1 MIAMPRSLRLWG
13 VIGALLAA
21 VFSVWMLFF
30 PQFIPTAFAWNVQ
43 PRAAQAFI
51 GAGYLFRTYFFLLFV
66 FVPDWRLLRW
76 TYYGNLLFT
85 GALLTATIWHAPEV
99 HWLTVVAHI
108 WILFYTAEP
117 LIMHFAIPRAGERGR
132 VAAGEPLTS
141 GGPVSPLY
149 RYFMIFEVGVTM
161 LFGLILV
168 ISPEWLNRRW
178 AWDLNPF
185 DARIVAAWFLG
196 IAGWAGSM
204 ARATDWD
211 EVRLGAIGNLILTG
225 ALTVASVAYY
235 PYFNH
240 THPTVPQYIIGTAL
254 LSLALALFIWQ
265 HERRRRARAVAG
277 QRGGIQSPLS
287 PG

>member
-13 VIGALLAA
+13 LVGALLAA
-21 VFSVWMLFF
+21 VFAVWMFFF

-66 FVPDWRLLRW
+66 FVPDWRQLRW

-85 GALLTATIWHAPEV
+85 FGLLTATIWHAPEV
-99 HWLTVVAHI
+99 RWLTIVAHI

-117 LIMHFAIPRAGERGR
+117 VIMHFTIPQAGKEPQ
-132 VAAGEPLTS
+132 EPLTS
-141 GGPVSPLY
+141 GGPISPLF
-149 RYFMIFEVGVTM
+149 RWFLILEVGIGM

-168 ISPEWLNRRW
+168 INPEWLGRRW
-178 AWDLNPF
+178 PWDLNPF
-185 DARIVAAWFLG
+185 DARIVAAWWLG

-211 EVRLGAIGNLILTG
+211 EVRLGAIGNLILVG
-225 ALTVASVAYY
+225 ALAVTSVVFY

-240 THPTVPQYIIGTAL
+240 THPTVNQYMIGL
-254 LSLALALFIWQ
+254 VVLSLALAFFIWQ
-265 HERRRRARAVAG
+265 QERRRPVRQATDVVGGTGAR
-277 QRGGIQSPLS
+277 PS